1 MNSFESNFKNFISN
15 PKRQKCE
22 CDCATMNFIPECNM
36 DITPSY
42 HYQHNCNEI
51 KYSEKKF
58 KIGDITYKKTKYKH
72 KS

>member
-22 CDCATMNFIPECNM
+22 CVTQSFVPDCIM
-36 DITPSY
+36 DITPNY
-42 HYQHNCNEI
+42 HHEHHGHNEI
-51 KYSEKKF
+51 KYSEKKL